1 MYSLCSSVSSRLY
14 SLSGGRQ
21 WGQRACD
28 LAVTVEG
35 PVSTLPSVWRC
46 LEPGTYV
53 LRDLQVAMNCC
64 AIDSPSCTWRIN
76 SINVLNC
83 IILLYCVLPQFY
95 HTPPV
100 IDQSDVDDV
109 DSAVSTVSLDSHS
122 ESHSPKCHATASGSS
137 TENLSSG
144 ED

>member
-1 MYSLCSSVSSRLY
+1 MQVKY
-14 SLSGGRQ
+14 SLSGSRQ

-35 PVSTLPSVWRC
+35 PVSTLPSVRRC

-64 AIDSPSCTWRIN
+64 NIDSSSCTWIIN
-76 SINVLNC
+76 SKNVLNYN
-83 IILLYCVLPQFY
+83 ILPQFY

-100 IDQSDVDDV
+100 IDQSDADDA
-109 DSAVSTVSLDSHS
+109 DSAASTVSLESHS
-122 ESHSPKCHATASGSS
+122 ESHSPECHATASGSS
-137 TENLSSG
+137 TETLSSG